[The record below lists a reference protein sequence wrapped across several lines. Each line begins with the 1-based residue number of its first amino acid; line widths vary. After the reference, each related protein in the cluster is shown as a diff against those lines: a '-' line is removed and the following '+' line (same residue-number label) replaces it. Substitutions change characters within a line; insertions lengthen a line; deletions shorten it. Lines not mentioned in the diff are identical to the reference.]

1 MSAIKIIYAREIL
14 DSRGLPT
21 VECQIWLDDGTYV
34 SSSVPSGTSTS
45 KMEVFELRDNDPNRM
60 AGHGVYKAVNN
71 VNNIIAP
78 ALIGKDPINQTE
90 IDQIVIDLDGTKN
103 KSKLGAN
110 AILSVSQAVAKAAAV
125 SQGLPLYKYLQQK
138 YQMAQELK
146 IPTVIY
152 GIINGGE
159 HGADN
164 LDIQEFQ
171 IIPASHIPFSESLS
185 IAVSLFQKLQ
195 EVLISKD
202 AIHSVGIV
210 GGFAPNLY
218 NNMDAFEILIE
229 TIKATPYTFAQD
241 VFFGVDVE
249 AATFFEGGKYNL
261 KDKSQPNDTQDMMN
275 YYKNLRQQYHVFY
288 IEDPFEETDFKSW
301 SQLTSEIGD
310 TTTIA
315 ADTLASTNPEQIKKA
330 IKQKACNAIVIK
342 PNQVGTISEAINSLK
357 LAKDAKMTTICSHRS
372 GETNDDFIADF
383 SVGLGFDYARFG
395 PPNRG
400 ERVAKYNRF
409 LQIESQLKR
418 SQPST

>member
-1 MSAIKIIYAREIL
+1 MATIKIIYAREIL
-14 DSRGLPT
+14 DSRGIPT
-21 VECQIWLDDGTYV
+21 IECQIWLDNGQFV

-45 KMEVFELRDNDPNRM
+45 NKEAFELRDNDPNRM
-60 AGHGVYKAVNN
+60 SAKGMLLAVNN
-71 VNNIIAP
+71 INTIIAP
-78 ALIGKDPINQTE
+78 QLIGKDPVNQTE
-90 IDQIVIDLDGTKN
+90 IDQLMVNLDGSKN

-110 AILSVSQAVAKAAAV
+110 AILAVSQAVAKAGAA
-125 SQGLPLYKYLQQK
+125 SLGLPLYKYFAQK
-138 YQMAQELK
+138 YQLTQFLK

-171 IIPASHIPFSESLS
+171 IIPASHINFSTSLS
-185 IAVSLFQKLQ
+185 IAVSLYQKLL

-218 NNMDAFEILIE
+218 NNTDGFEILIE

-241 VFFGVDVE
+241 VFFGIDVE
-249 AATFFEGGKYNL
+249 ASSFFENGKYNL
-261 KDKSQPNDTQDMMN
+261 KDKSQPNDSQDMLN
-275 YYKNLRQQYHVFY
+275 YYKSLRQQYHVFY
-288 IEDPFEETDFKSW
+288 IEDPFEENDWKSW
-301 SQLTSEIGD
+301 SQLTTELGE

-315 ADTLASTNPEQIKKA
+315 ADTLTSTNPELIEKA
-330 IKQKACNAIVIK
+330 IKQKSCNAIIIK
-342 PNQVGTISEAINSLK
+342 PNQIGTVSEAISAYQ
-357 LAKDAKMTTICSHRS
+357 LARQANMTTICSHRS
-372 GETNDDFIADF
+372 GETNDDFVADF
-383 SVGLGFDYARFG
+383 AVGLGFDYARFG

-409 LQIESQLKR
+409 LQIETQLNR
-418 SQPST
+418 SQSS

>member
-1 MSAIKIIYAREIL
+1 MSTIKIIYAREIL
-14 DSRGLPT
+14 DSRGVPT
-21 VECQIWLDDGTYV
+21 VECQIWLDDNRFV

-45 KMEVFELRDNDPNRM
+45 KAEAYELRDNDPNRM
-60 AGHGVYKAVNN
+60 AGKGVYKAVNN
-71 VNNIIAP
+71 VNNIIGP
-78 ALIGKDPINQTE
+78 ALIGKDPTNQTE
-90 IDQIVIDLDGTKN
+90 IDQIMVNLDGTKN

-110 AILSVSQAVAKAAAV
+110 AILSVSQAVAKAGAL
-125 SQGLPLYKYLQQK
+125 SQGLPLYKYLAQK
-138 YQMAQELK
+138 YQMAPEIK
-146 IPTVIY
+146 IPTAIY

-171 IIPASHIPFSESLS
+171 IIPASHIDFSTSLS
-185 IAVSLFQKLQ
+185 IAVSLYQKLQ
-195 EVLISKD
+195 EVLISKG

-218 NNMDAFEILIE
+218 NNTDAFEILIE

-249 AATFFEGGKYNL
+249 ASAFFENGKYNL
-261 KDKSQPNDTQDMMN
+261 KDKSQPNDPEDMMN
-275 YYKNLRQQYHVFY
+275 YYKTLRQQYHVFY
-288 IEDPFEETDFKSW
+288 IEDPFEESDWKSW
-301 SQLTSEIGD
+301 KQLTNDIGD

-330 IKQKACNAIVIK
+330 IKERACNAIIIK
-342 PNQVGTISEAINSLK
+342 PNQVGTITEAISSLQ
-357 LAKDAKMTTICSHRS
+357 LAKEAKMTTICSHRS

-409 LQIESQLKR
+409 LQIEAQLKR
-418 SQPST
+418 SQSST

>member
-1 MSAIKIIYAREIL
+1 MSTIKVIYAREIL
-14 DSRGLPT
+14 DSRGIPT
-21 VECQIWLDDGTYV
+21 VESQIWLDDGRYV

-45 KMEVFELRDNDPNRM
+45 KKEAFELRDNDLSRM
-60 AGHGVYKAVNN
+60 AGKGVWSAVNN
-71 VNNIIAP
+71 VNDIIAP
-78 ALIGKDPINQTE
+78 ALVGKDPVNQTE
-90 IDQIVIDLDGTKN
+90 LDQIMVDLDGTKN

-110 AILSVSQAVAKAAAV
+110 AILSVSQAIAKAGAI
-125 SQGLPLYKYLQQK
+125 SQGIPLYKYFQQK
-138 YQMAQELK
+138 YQLIPQPK

-171 IIPASHIPFSESLS
+171 IIPASHIPFSTSLS
-185 IAVSLFQKLQ
+185 IAVSLYQKLL
-195 EVLISKD
+195 EVLISKG
-202 AIHSVGIV
+202 AIHSVGLV

-218 NNMDAFEILIE
+218 NNTDAFEILIE

-249 AATFFEGGKYNL
+249 AASFFSSGKYNL
-261 KDKSQPNDTQDMMN
+261 KDKSQPNDPGDMLN
-275 YYKNLRQQYHVFY
+275 YYKTLRQQYHVFY
-288 IEDPFEETDFKSW
+288 IEDPFEEEDWKSW

-315 ADTLASTNPEQIKKA
+315 ADTLVSTNPELIKKA
-330 IKQKACNAIVIK
+330 IKQQSCNAIIIK
-342 PNQVGTISEAINSLK
+342 PNQVGTISEAISAFQ
-357 LAKDAKMTTICSHRS
+357 LAKEANMTTICSHRS
-372 GETNDDFIADF
+372 GETNDDFLADF
-383 SVGLGFDYARFG
+383 SAGLGFDYARFG

-409 LQIESQLKR
+409 LQIETQLSR
-418 SQPST
+418 Q